1 MIEMQNKNIK
11 QYNVAG
17 FPLFLLGC
25 GPVFFWLREL
35 PCTVL
40 ISPVPRWKND
50 DSLTHE

>member
-25 GPVFFWLREL
+25 GPGFFLVTRIALHCPDFAGSKME
-35 PCTVL
+35 
-40 ISPVPRWKND
+40 K
-50 DSLTHE
+50 

>member
-25 GPVFFWLREL
+25 GPGFLVTRIALHCPDFAGSKME
-35 PCTVL
+35 
-40 ISPVPRWKND
+40 K
-50 DSLTHE
+50 